1 MYGNLEKAAGKHL
14 EITLEEEMDARRVN
28 TLADG
33 KKPSVELYVDDGRR
47 ISRDQRA
54 KIYALINDL
63 CDYTGD
69 VPDEWKER
77 FKFKTQMDFGIDHFS
92 LSDCSVTVANNMILE
107 ILDFLFNNEIPFKT
121 KTWDSI
127 PNEFPKQMFC
137 IRHKQCVICGKPAQ
151 TAHYYAVGSGRN
163 RNKINHVGMYI
174 NTLCDD
180 HHKQQ
185 HRLGVEG
192 FANLYHLKPI
202 KVTPEIAK
210 QLKLGRI
217 KKDE

>member
-1 MYGNLEKAAGKHL
+1 MYGKLIQQAGKRL
-14 EITLEEEMDARRVN
+14 TIELDEELDTKKVN
-28 TLADG
+28 TLVNG
-33 KKPSVELYVDDGRR
+33 KQPAVELYVDDGRR

-69 VPDEWKER
+69 VPEEWKER
-77 FKFKTQMDFGIDHFS
+77 FKFKTQLVFGIDHFS
-92 LSDCSVTVANNMILE
+92 LSDCSVTTANNMILV
-107 ILDFLFNNEIPFKT
+107 ILDFLFDNDVPFKT

-151 TAHYYAVGSGRN
+151 TAHYTAVGSGRN
-163 RNKINHVGMYI
+163 RNTISHVGMYI
-174 NTLCDD
+174 NTLCED

-185 HRLGVEG
+185 HRLGKES
-192 FANLYHLKPI
+192 FAELYHIKPI

-210 QLKLGRI
+210 QLKLGR
-217 KKDE
+217 KDKNE